1 MLTREIS
8 NKPFQIDALDGLR
21 GFAALLVVFSH
32 TSNEGMH
39 LIPFLDFRGTGKS
52 GVYLFFLLSSFL
64 LSIPLLFKHAT
75 LFTAPVMGNYW
86 MRRFLRIYPLYT
98 AYLIAALVS
107 TLALHHFFN
116 MPGTGAPYS
125 LYPGEFL
132 RNFLLLDAKGVSWS
146 IVVEFKFYFILPF
159 LVILFHRL
167 RCFGLAAT
175 SAAFCL
181 LVLVCCLLWPTSEWV
196 NNDLR
201 LRYYLPI
208 FLSGVYLAVL
218 HDHILTEQP
227 GSDLVRKVFRWL
239 TPPAVAV
246 LLFMTPAIHD
256 LVTGSHTD
264 DAMFHRDFV
273 LHSACWS
280 VILMNAAHGGGWISK
295 FCSLRFLRV
304 CGALSF
310 SIYLFH
316 APLISMLKRT
326 DLNRTL
332 CGWIVMLVALAA
344 SYVSFRFLERPM
356 SRIKWSFK
364 GAKLKTEN

>member
-1 MLTREIS
+1 MLVREIS
-8 NKPFQIDALDGLR
+8 NKPFQIDSLDGLR

-32 TSNEGMH
+32 TSYDGMH

-98 AYLIAALVS
+98 AYLLAALVT

-116 MPGTGAPYS
+116 MPETGAPYS
-125 LYPGEFL
+125 LYPQEFL
-132 RNFLLLDAKGVSWS
+132 RNFLLLDAKGVTWS
-146 IVVEFKFYFILPF
+146 IAVEFKFYFILPI
-159 LVILFHRL
+159 LVILFHWL
-167 RCFGLAAT
+167 RRRGLMIT
-175 SAAFCL
+175 SVVFCL
-181 LVLVCCLLWPTSEWV
+181 LVLGCSLLWPTSEWV
-196 NNDLR
+196 NNDIR

-227 GSDLVRKVFRWL
+227 GSDLIRKIFKFL
-239 TPPAVAV
+239 TPVAV
-246 LLFMTPAIHD
+246 LTLLFMTPAVHD
-256 LVTGSHTD
+256 VVTGSHTEYSK
-264 DAMFHRDFV
+264 FHRDFV
-273 LHSACWS
+273 IHSACWS
-280 VILMNAAHGGGWISK
+280 VILMTATHGGGWISK
-295 FCSLRFLRV
+295 FLRLRFLRV

-316 APLISMLKRT
+316 APLISILKRT
-326 DLNRTL
+326 DLNGTL
-332 CGWIVMLVALAA
+332 CGWIVMLVTLAA

-356 SRIKWSFK
+356 SRIKWPLRQK
-364 GAKLKTEN
+364 